1 MKKLLS
7 ILAICT
13 LATTSILLSPLL
25 INNNPNNNIVLKA
38 ETKKEKDKDKD
49 KDKKEEKKEEHKKLA
64 SLIKEKKI
72 GSFDRKPTISEII
85 KRVNEINKLDKDKL
99 KESDVDVKI
108 DKYTATINLKSDKLD
123 KVVVKYKNT
132 HKIAEIIGG
141 SLAGVVVLLGAGFFS
156 YKIIKKQKATKKQ
169 EEQTKRED

>member
-25 INNNPNNNIVLKA
+25 INNNSNNNIVLKS
-38 ETKKEKDKDKD
+38 ETKKENKED
-49 KDKKEEKKEEHKKLA
+49 KDKKEDHKKLT

-72 GSFDRKPTISEII
+72 GSFDRTPTISEII

-99 KESDVDVKI
+99 KESDVEVKI
-108 DKYTATINLKSDKLD
+108 DKYIATIILKSDKSD
-123 KVVVKYKNT
+123 KVVVSYKNT
-132 HKIAEIIGG
+132 HKTAEIIGG

-156 YKIIKKQKATKKQ
+156 YKIIKKQKASKKQ
-169 EEQTKRED
+169 EEQQTKRED

>member
-38 ETKKEKDKDKD
+38 ETKKENKE
-49 KDKKEEKKEEHKKLA
+49 DKKEDKKEEHKKLA

>member
-38 ETKKEKDKDKD
+38 ETKKENKE
-49 KDKKEEKKEEHKKLA
+49 DKKEDKKEEHKKLA
-64 SLIKEKKI
+64 SLIKKEKI

-132 HKIAEIIGG
+132 HKVAEIIGG

>member
-25 INNNPNNNIVLKA
+25 INNNSNNNIVLKA
-38 ETKKEKDKDKD
+38 ETKKEDKE
-49 KDKKEEKKEEHKKLA
+49 DKKEDKKEEHKKLA
-64 SLIKEKKI
+64 SLIKKEKI

-85 KRVNEINKLDKDKL
+85 KRVNEINELDKDKL

>member
-38 ETKKEKDKDKD
+38 ETKKENKE
-49 KDKKEEKKEEHKKLA
+49 DKKEEKKEEHKKLA

-85 KRVNEINKLDKDKL
+85 KRVNEINKLDEKNQL

-132 HKIAEIIGG
+132 HKVAEIIGG

>member
-38 ETKKEKDKDKD
+38 ETKKENKE
-49 KDKKEEKKEEHKKLA
+49 DKKEEKKEEHKKLA

-85 KRVNEINKLDKDKL
+85 KRVNEINKLDEKNQL

>member
-38 ETKKEKDKDKD
+38 ETKEENKED
-49 KDKKEEKKEEHKKLA
+49 KKEEHKKLA

-72 GSFDRKPTISEII
+72 SSFDRKPTISEII
-85 KRVNEINKLDKDKL
+85 KRVNEINKLDEKNQL